1 MKSLK
6 PKIAIIGAGNVG
18 STFAFSLMI
27 SGLAREIVLVDKNEL
42 LAKGECM
49 DLNHGLSFA
58 HPTKIYAAGFE
69 GCKDADIVVI
79 TAGAKQKPG
88 QSRIDLVQNNVTIF
102 KDIIPAISKYSGNA
116 ILLVVT
122 NPVDILTYV
131 TLKISGLPSNRVI
144 GSGTVLDTARL
155 KYMISEYYKVDP
167 GNIHAYII
175 GEHGDTELP
184 VKIKRKEEET
194 LHELYIE
201 LVKLQKEIISSNLK
215 LLVILEGRDAA
226 GKDGTIKR
234 IIKHLSPRETR
245 VVVALGKPSDRQE
258 LEWYFQRYSIHL
270 PVSGEFVL
278 LNRSWYNR
286 AGVEKVMGFCT
297 EKEYKSFFTE
307 VELFEKMLV
316 DAGFIILKY
325 YLDISKEE
333 QERRLKDREKTR

>member
-1 MKSLK
+1 MKSLR

-42 LAKGECM
+42 LAKGEIM

-88 QSRIDLVQNNVTIF
+88 QSRIDLVQNNVILF
-102 KDIIPAISKYSGNA
+102 KDIIPAITKHSGNA

-122 NPVDILTYV
+122 NPVDILTYL

-167 GNIHAYII
+167 NNIHAYII

-184 VKIKRKEEET
+184 AWSNATIGGMDIEKYCSGYVRPGTAKNELSEIFEKVKNAAYQIIQAKGATNYSIALTLVKITR
-194 LHELYIE
+194 
-201 LVKLQKEIISSNLK
+201 S
-215 LLVILEGRDAA
+215 ILRNEN
-226 GKDGTIKR
+226 
-234 IIKHLSPRETR
+234 
-245 VVVALGKPSDRQE
+245 
-258 LEWYFQRYSIHL
+258 SIL
-270 PVSGEFVL
+270 PVSTLITDYYGISDICLSIPSRV
-278 LNRSWYNR
+278 NIN
-286 AGVEKVMGFCT
+286 GVDQYLKL
-297 EKEYKSFFTE
+297 
-307 VELFEKMLV
+307 ELSKQEQKLFKLS
-316 DAGFIILKY
+316 ANTLKKII
-325 YLDISKEE
+325 
-333 QERRLKDREKTR
+333 KTIDL

>member
-1 MKSLK
+1 MEPLN

-79 TAGAKQKPG
+79 TAGANQKPG
-88 QSRIDLVQNNVTIF
+88 QSRTDLVKENVAIF
-102 KDIIPAISKYSGNA
+102 KDIIPAITKYSGNA
-116 ILLVVT
+116 ILLIVT

-131 TLKISGLPSNRVI
+131 TLKISCLPPGRVI

-155 KYMISEYYKVDP
+155 KYVISEYSKVDP

-184 VKIKRKEEET
+184 VWSNATIGGMDIGDYCSVYARLSNAKN
-194 LHELYIE
+194 ELSEIFEKVKNSAYQIIE
-201 LVKLQKEIISSNLK
+201 SKGATN
-215 LLVILEGRDAA
+215 
-226 GKDGTIKR
+226 
-234 IIKHLSPRETR
+234 
-245 VVVALGKPSDRQE
+245 
-258 LEWYFQRYSIHL
+258 YSIALALLKITQSIVRNENSIL
-270 PVSGEFVL
+270 PVSTLITDYYDINDVCISIPSHV
-278 LNRSWYNR
+278 NIN
-286 AGVEKVMGFCT
+286 GVTQF
-297 EKEYKSFFTE
+297 
-307 VELFEKMLV
+307 
-316 DAGFIILKY
+316 LK
-325 YLDISKEE
+325 LDLSE
-333 QERRLKDREKTR
+333 QEQKLFKKSANTLKKIIKTIVI